1 MIHSLAL
8 PIQRIPISFRFAVDR
23 VTHEVEATMQ
33 RKTFS
38 QEIQEVKDE
47 ILLLSSMVEEAVM
60 DSATALKEN
69 NLEGARQVLS
79 KDLLI
84 NRKRFEIEYSIM
96 VLIAT
101 QQPIAHDLRL
111 LASSLDICTELER
124 MGDYAKGIANINLRS
139 QGLSLPYILKD
150 IYSMAER
157 AVDML
162 HRAMTAFADENVI
175 AAEDILQEDDIIDE
189 CYARLYQEAVQSV
202 LDDPRNI
209 ERANYVI
216 WAAHNLER
224 LGDRVTNICERV
236 IYIAKG
242 ERPSWN
248 TVPNEAKLSVREY
261 EW

>member
-1 MIHSLAL
+1 
-8 PIQRIPISFRFAVDR
+8 
-23 VTHEVEATMQ
+23 MQ

-38 QEIQEVKDE
+38 QEVQEVKNE
-47 ILLLSSMVEEAVM
+47 ILLLSSMVEQAVI
-60 DSATALKEN
+60 DSVTALKDN
-69 NLEGARQVLS
+69 NLEGARQVLAR
-79 KDLLI
+79 DLLI
-84 NRKRFEIEYSIM
+84 NRKRFEIEYSVM

-124 MGDYAKGIANINLRS
+124 MGDYAKGIANINIRS
-139 QGLSLPYILKD
+139 EGLSLPYIAKD
-150 IYSMAER
+150 IYSMAEK

-162 HRAMTAFADENVI
+162 HRSMTTFADEDVT
-175 AAEDILQEDDIIDE
+175 AAEDIMQEDDIIDE
-189 CYARLYQEAVQSV
+189 CYSRLYQEAVQSV

-236 IYIAKG
+236 VYIAKG
-242 ERPSWN
+242 EWPLWN
-248 TVPNEAKLSVREY
+248 TVPQESKLSVRV
-261 EW
+261 